1 MNYGVYGNYRKIRNA
16 SWKCLIDCNI
26 TSLPVSLDKIITK
39 SDIHVKYEKSPN
51 ILEYDEKGA
60 SILTQEGKWFIVI
73 NSTLSYEERR
83 FTVAHEIGHIFLGH
97 MLTPIDDI
105 AFLTS
110 GRKPAEESSADMF
123 ALRLLS
129 PACVLWALDIEKAN
143 DISALCRI
151 PENYA
156 KIRESRMKELIKRN
170 KFLSSPVDRR
180 LFENFRN
187 FIELYHI

>member
-1 MNYGVYGNYRKIRNA
+1 MDYGVYGNYRKIRNA

-26 TSLPVSLDKIITK
+26 TSLPVSLDEIVTK
-39 SDIHVKYEKSPN
+39 SDIHVKYEKTPN
-51 ILEYDEKGA
+51 ILEVDEKGA
-60 SILTQEGKWFIVI
+60 SILTQDGKWFIVI
-73 NSTLSYEERR
+73 NSKLSYEEKR

-110 GRKPAEESSADMF
+110 TKKPAEESSADMF

-129 PACVLWALDIEKAN
+129 PACVLWALNIQKAK

-151 PENYA
+151 PEAYA
-156 KIRESRMKELIKRN
+156 KIREARMKELVKRN
-170 KFLSSPVDRR
+170 KFLSSPMERK
-180 LFENFRN
+180 LFENFRS
-187 FIELYHI
+187 FVELYNL

>member
-26 TSLPVSLDKIITK
+26 TSLPVSLDEIITK

-110 GRKPAEESSADMF
+110 GRKPAEESSADNVCPQTSVTC
-123 ALRLLS
+123 LRSLG
-129 PACVLWALDIEKAN
+129 IGH
-143 DISALCRI
+143 
-151 PENYA
+151 
-156 KIRESRMKELIKRN
+156 RESQRYFCTL
-170 KFLSSPVDRR
+170 P
-180 LFENFRN
+180 
-187 FIELYHI
+187 YP

>member
-26 TSLPVSLDKIITK
+26 TSLPVSLDEIITK

-97 MLTPIDDI
+97 MLTPIDYSI
-105 AFLTS
+105 SHFRQKARRRKFSRYVCPQTS
-110 GRKPAEESSADMF
+110 VT
-123 ALRLLS
+123 
-129 PACVLWALDIEKAN
+129 C
-143 DISALCRI
+143 LCSLGI
-151 PENYA
+151 GHS
-156 KIRESRMKELIKRN
+156 KG
-170 KFLSSPVDRR
+170 
-180 LFENFRN
+180 
-187 FIELYHI
+187 

>member
-1 MNYGVYGNYRKIRNA
+1 MDYGVYGNYRKIRNA

-26 TSLPVSLDKIITK
+26 TSLPVSLDEIVTK
-39 SDIHVKYEKSPN
+39 SDIHVKYEKTPN
-51 ILEYDEKGA
+51 ILEVDEKGA
-60 SILTQEGKWFIVI
+60 SILTQDGKWFIVI
-73 NSTLSYEERR
+73 NSKLSYEEKR

-110 GRKPAEESSADMF
+110 GKKPAEESSADMF

-129 PACVLWALDIEKAN
+129 PACVLWALNIEKAK

-151 PENYA
+151 PETYA
-156 KIRESRMKELIKRN
+156 KIREARMKELVKRN
-170 KFLSSPVDRR
+170 KFLSSPMERR
-180 LFENFRN
+180 LFENFRP
-187 FIELYHI
+187 FVELYNL